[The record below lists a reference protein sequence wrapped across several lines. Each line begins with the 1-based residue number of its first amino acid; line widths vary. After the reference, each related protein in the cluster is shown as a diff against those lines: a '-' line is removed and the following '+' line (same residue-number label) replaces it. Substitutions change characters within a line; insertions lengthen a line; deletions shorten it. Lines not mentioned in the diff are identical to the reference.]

1 MAEELVG
8 KVTHWYGKINVAGID
23 LTGKLAVG
31 DRIHVL
37 GHTTDFEM
45 DVKSM
50 QIDRQEVPEAGPGD
64 SIGIMLE
71 SRARAGDSVYKVT

>member
-8 KVTHWYGKINVAGID
+8 KVTHWFGKINVAGID
-23 LTGKLAVG
+23 LAGKLAVG
-31 DRIHVL
+31 DRIHIL

-50 QIDRQEVPEAGPGD
+50 QIDRQDVPEAGAGD

>member
-71 SRARAGDSVYKVT
+71 PRARAGDSVYKVT

>member
-8 KVTHWYGKINVAGID
+8 KVTHWFGNINVAGIG
-23 LTGKLAVG
+23 LTGRLAAG

-37 GHTTDFEM
+37 GHTTDFET
-45 DVKSM
+45 DVTSM
-50 QIDRQEVPEAGPGD
+50 QIDRKEVPEAGAGD
-64 SIGIMLE
+64 DIGVKLD

>member
-8 KVTHWYGKINVAGID
+8 KVTHWFGNISVAGID
-23 LTGKLAVG
+23 LSGRLAVG

-37 GHTTDFEM
+37 GHTTDFET
-45 DVKSM
+45 DIESM
-50 QIDRQEVPEAGPGD
+50 QIDRQAVTEAGPGD

-71 SRARAGDSVYKVT
+71 SRARAGDSVYKVA

>member
-8 KVTHWYGKINVAGID
+8 KVTHWFGKISVAGID

-31 DRIHVL
+31 DSIHVA

-45 DVKSM
+45 NIESM
-50 QIDRQEVPEAGPGD
+50 QIDRQDVSEAGPGD
-64 SIGIMLE
+64 SIGIRLE